1 VNRLQQIE
9 NLLVN
14 TLTSQDV
21 QVNVYIKRN
30 SFGWLHLTVISSVFE
45 EWDDDERQKQ
55 RNAILETADL
65 NLRDY
70 PFSNYQLLTPRRLS
84 VKTEFANRIFTTE
97 SV

>member
-45 EWDDDERQKQ
+45 E
-55 RNAILETADL
+55 
-65 NLRDY
+65 
-70 PFSNYQLLTPRRLS
+70 
-84 VKTEFANRIFTTE
+84 
-97 SV
+97 